1 MTNNHIHR
9 DTTAMVM
16 KTYDGEQNSFLPL
29 VAEGSLAVSK
39 LHNCKFS
46 KTFRSCRPQGSYFI
60 IVHNT
65 TGLCF
70 GCLWGGSCHIIA
82 GQHPVK
88 IYKTQYF
95 RSFRDILID
104 GFMLDTADK
113 EIISPFSCD
122 YSDVKREVQ

>member
-1 MTNNHIHR
+1 
-9 DTTAMVM
+9 MVM

-46 KTFRSCRPQGSYFI
+46 KTFRSCRPQGPYFI

-70 GCLWGGSCHIIA
+70 GCWGGSCHIIA

-104 GFMLDTADK
+104 GLMLDNWGQGNSIT
-113 EIISPFSCD
+113 FLL
-122 YSDVKREVQ
+122 